1 MADDALCECR
11 RHMAASIPL
20 LAGGDAGLVA
30 LLLHDAE
37 ALAAACRATLQHCA
51 PTTCWLFALPAEA
64 LQHVLASLRACNLSA
79 LECACT
85 YLQRAVHARSAEVL
99 RGASNM
105 KQPLLAQLVPHSKIS
120 VTYQLRW
127 LEDAT
132 ATGRALKKGGPINA
146 TRLQPHSANGA
157 GSFAVAAFL
166 QSGMGR
172 PATTPPTTANPP
184 TAIPPPAPRQL
195 AKTRSES
202 VAAVCSAIKDG
213 LTEQPLTD
221 GVLDWLL
228 AELGGAFM
236 MRGFRWELLPPDQ
249 ATLEATIGSC
259 IDESVSP
266 TLGHRRSTFLAN
278 MPRLQRCFALLVRLP
293 TPSSRAATILRLR
306 RFSILAAAMC
316 ERGARSEAIKVYRH
330 LVNAAR
336 TAAAHYDT
344 ILSDPH
350 HLYRWLEAFEE
361 ALDEEMCEEKQAV
374 LREQHT
380 IWLTHVYPLEQRI
393 TVPWHTLRTAG
404 H

>member
-1 MADDALCECR
+1 M
-11 RHMAASIPL
+11 
-20 LAGGDAGLVA
+20 
-30 LLLHDAE
+30 
-37 ALAAACRATLQHCA
+37 
-51 PTTCWLFALPAEA
+51 
-64 LQHVLASLRACNLSA
+64 
-79 LECACT
+79 
-85 YLQRAVHARSAEVL
+85 
-99 RGASNM
+99 
-105 KQPLLAQLVPHSKIS
+105 
-120 VTYQLRW
+120 
-127 LEDAT
+127 
-132 ATGRALKKGGPINA
+132 
-146 TRLQPHSANGA
+146 
-157 GSFAVAAFL
+157 
-166 QSGMGR
+166 
-172 PATTPPTTANPP
+172 
-184 TAIPPPAPRQL
+184 
-195 AKTRSES
+195 
-202 VAAVCSAIKDG
+202 
-213 LTEQPLTD
+213 
-221 GVLDWLL
+221 
-228 AELGGAFM
+228 
-236 MRGFRWELLPPDQ
+236 PPDQ

-336 TAAAHYDT
+336 TAAAQYDT

-393 TVPWHTLRTAG
+393 PMTHAAHGGPLEVLADILKSQGKNAEVVSVLREYLGLLESFDAVAWPVQDDRMHSLGLHQDRPRHLARVAVSLAEAISRVDDPSWPEVEANMRRAMSTFSDDPSMVQGWEGQFELSDYHSLLARALEEQSKFAEGEGERRKARSLLHAASQHTQVHPSHIL
-404 H
+404 